1 MSITARITP
10 RLHETDVSSPRGRG
24 VDPTITASA
33 SSGSTGFI
41 RAAFGMRP
49 VVFSVL
55 VIVTYFVST
64 VGGDGSEGWS
74 LRSFFSSFLAFFSIS
89 LFRFSN

>member
-1 MSITARITP
+1 
-10 RLHETDVSSPRGRG
+10 
-24 VDPTITASA
+24 
-33 SSGSTGFI
+33 
-41 RAAFGMRP
+41 MRP

-64 VGGDGSEGWS
+64 VGGDGSQGWS

-89 LFRFSN
+89 LFRFFELIVWFCQFVILLQG